1 MTPGCKPGAR
11 TRRDL
16 YAAQVEVAVLGPVEV
31 KLDGSP
37 VDLGTPKQRALV
49 AALALSGGR
58 PVSVD
63 SIVDLLWGDHPPP
76 GVSATLQAYVSGLR
90 RAIEPTRERRAP
102 ATVLVTVAPGYALRV
117 ADGGTDAQLLEADVR
132 ARQRDLRALAPIGPP
147 AVGRDVLGDAVAG
160 LEASLALWRGT
171 PYGELGDAPQAVA
184 ERARLE
190 ELRLVALEHR
200 MLAELALGHH
210 GTAAAELEALTAAH
224 PLRERLWHLRA
235 LALAR
240 AGRQA
245 DALDALTRL
254 RTVLADE
261 LGLEPGVEL
270 RDLQTA
276 VLRQDPELDWVAP
289 AATSTAAA
297 TTMVAERIPETAGE
311 VEPVATW
318 PMVGRDP
325 DLAALVGALDTAAG
339 GAATYAVLTG
349 DPGIGKSRLSA
360 ELAAVA
366 RARGVDV
373 LVGRCSQD
381 DGAPPLWPWQQ
392 VLERLGDELP
402 AAQPEDA
409 ADGAAQFRSR
419 ELLVRTVRD
428 AARRRPRLV
437 ILDDLHWADVATL
450 RVLRLLA
457 ETATDEPLLVL
468 ATWRSHPEP
477 TGALADVAEA
487 LARRHAVRRELTGLP
502 AAAVAEVFETVA
514 RNRPSAAQATALRE
528 RTDGNPFY
536 LVEYARLAG
545 EHGDLGSLVAEE
557 NPPTGVQEVLT
568 RRLEQLPGDTV
579 TTLRVAAVIGRDFD
593 LSSLAS
599 VADVDPDDLLDV
611 VEPAQVAGLVRE
623 DSVDRFRFS
632 HALVRDTLVAAMTPS
647 RRARLHAR
655 VAAVLRDRHGRE
667 TEEARH
673 WLAAGPA
680 YAAQAWQAAV
690 AAAEVARRLY
700 AHEETAD
707 LLREAYAA
715 MADDPN
721 ATPRQR
727 YDVLLLL
734 IDAYRWSAMWP
745 ELTATVE
752 LAVGVAEEIGDP
764 ELVATAAISTTQG
777 ALWQS
782 APHGEVHQGVVR
794 ALRSSLD
801 RLPPA
806 DGALRCR
813 TLLGLA
819 NELYYGAAFEERRA
833 LVDEGLAM
841 ARRLGDDELLL
852 DVCQIAFV
860 SLWSAGTAAERLG
873 LAEESVA
880 LAARTGNERATVV
893 AGTLRSVVLGEL
905 GRPHEMWAAVE
916 VARAEA
922 ERQRMLY
929 GLMVLDSLVLPW
941 HAMAGRFAEC
951 EALIDSISRL
961 DAQISLEQSEDATAG
976 AMIALSI
983 WQGRSA
989 ETAEL
994 MTALEGGALP
1004 ISATVVAY
1012 LWRGG
1017 EEQKARE
1024 YYAAHPFDLDTDDWF
1039 SLLAWCNTAET
1050 ALYMKDADLGARIYA
1065 MITPYAGM
1073 TCVAGSGNASGP
1085 VDAFLAMAAAAAGE
1099 QQVATRH
1106 ADEAERLCAEWEIP
1120 LAARWVRVQRDRYG
1134 F

>member
-1 MTPGCKPGAR
+1 MVRPGGGAWGAIPGCKPGAR
-11 TRRDL
+11 SPGDP

-63 SIVDLLWGDHPPP
+63 TIVDLLWGDHR
-76 GVSATLQAYVSGLR
+76 R
-90 RAIEPTRERRAP
+90 RASAPPSRRTCPACAASSSRPGNAAAP

-117 ADGGTDAQLLEADVR
+117 ADGCTDAGRLEADVR
-132 ARQRDLRALAPIGPP
+132 ARQRDLQALAPIGPP

-160 LEASLALWRGT
+160 LDASLALWRGT

-210 GTAAAELEALTAAH
+210 GTVAAELEALTAAH
-224 PLRERLWHLRA
+224 PLRERLWHLRS

-245 DALDALTRL
+245 DALDVLSRL
-254 RTVLADE
+254 RTVLDDE
-261 LGLEPGVEL
+261 LGLEPGPEL
-270 RDLQTA
+270 RDLQAA
-276 VLRQDPELDWVAP
+276 VLRQDAELDWVAP
-289 AATSTAAA
+289 AAASTTAATA
-297 TTMVAERIPETAGE
+297 IAAEPIPEPIEPTRA
-311 VEPVATW
+311 VEPVAAW

-325 DLAALVGALDTAAG
+325 DLAALVGALDAAAG

-392 VLERLGDELP
+392 VLERLGAGLPGAESDE
-402 AAQPEDA
+402 D

-428 AARRRPRLV
+428 AARERPRLV
-437 ILDDLHWADVATL
+437 VLDDLHWADVATL

-477 TGALADVAEA
+477 TGALAEVAEA

-502 AAAVAEVFETVA
+502 AAAVAEVFDTVA
-514 RNRPSAAQATALRE
+514 HNRPSEAQATALRE

-545 EHGDLGSLVAEE
+545 EHGDLGRLVAEE

-568 RRLEQLPGDTV
+568 RRLEQLPGDTLS
-579 TTLRVAAVIGRDFD
+579 TLRAAAVIGRDFD
-593 LSSLAS
+593 LASLAS
-599 VADVDPDDLLDV
+599 VADIDPDDLLDV

-655 VAAVLRDRHGRE
+655 VAAVLRGRRGRE

-680 YAAQAWQAAV
+680 YAAQAWQAA
-690 AAAEVARRLY
+690 RR
-700 AHEETAD
+700 
-707 LLREAYAA
+707 R
-715 MADDPN
+715 
-721 ATPRQR
+721 RR
-727 YDVLLLL
+727 
-734 IDAYRWSAMWP
+734 
-745 ELTATVE
+745 
-752 LAVGVAEEIGDP
+752 GG
-764 ELVATAAISTTQG
+764 
-777 ALWQS
+777 
-782 APHGEVHQGVVR
+782 
-794 ALRSSLD
+794 
-801 RLPPA
+801 PPA
-806 DGALRCR
+806 LCPR
-813 TLLGLA
+813 
-819 NELYYGAAFEERRA
+819 
-833 LVDEGLAM
+833 
-841 ARRLGDDELLL
+841 GD
-852 DVCQIAFV
+852 
-860 SLWSAGTAAERLG
+860 
-873 LAEESVA
+873 
-880 LAARTGNERATVV
+880 
-893 AGTLRSVVLGEL
+893 
-905 GRPHEMWAAVE
+905 
-916 VARAEA
+916 
-922 ERQRMLY
+922 
-929 GLMVLDSLVLPW
+929 
-941 HAMAGRFAEC
+941 
-951 EALIDSISRL
+951 
-961 DAQISLEQSEDATAG
+961 
-976 AMIALSI
+976 
-983 WQGRSA
+983 
-989 ETAEL
+989 
-994 MTALEGGALP
+994 
-1004 ISATVVAY
+1004 
-1012 LWRGG
+1012 RGP
-1017 EEQKARE
+1017 A
-1024 YYAAHPFDLDTDDWF
+1024 P
-1039 SLLAWCNTAET
+1039 
-1050 ALYMKDADLGARIYA
+1050 
-1065 MITPYAGM
+1065 
-1073 TCVAGSGNASGP
+1073 
-1085 VDAFLAMAAAAAGE
+1085 
-1099 QQVATRH
+1099 
-1106 ADEAERLCAEWEIP
+1106 
-1120 LAARWVRVQRDRYG
+1120 
-1134 F
+1134 